1 MNERILEKLYKQSL
15 IETEGDGFP
24 DIEMDVKKFA
34 ELIVKEC
41 AKVAYEYASDS
52 ENYDHYEDIGWDC
65 LPSDLKSHI
74 KEHFGVEE

>member
-34 ELIVKEC
+34 EMIIAECVNVVEGGSFLHDQAPTAIFAKEC
-41 AKVAYEYASDS
+41 SAAIKR
-52 ENYDHYEDIGWDC
+52 HFDI
-65 LPSDLKSHI
+65 K
-74 KEHFGVEE
+74 